1 MEIERWKHKQN
12 IPIWN
17 NRSENVNLI
26 MEIDLV
32 YWKIGINDEAGEWN
46 EYSEFLLQPHH
57 QVLLTL
63 NTRLGCFFLFFADY
77 EEREKMLKCW
87 KLFHNHNQK
96 LLHAHHHYQL
106 PRLILVHSLL
116 HAFLLSPPQL
126 NRPISSRSL
135 SRLHMQV
142 FFIAKHFPIKL
153 FFSIPYYH
161 VIMIDMER
169 DVSRT

>member
-1 MEIERWKHKQN
+1 MRKKERWKHKQKKKN
-12 IPIWN
+12 ISIWN

-32 YWKIGINDEAGEWN
+32 YWKIGINDEAQKWN
-46 EYSEFLLQPHH
+46 ETVNFFNN
-57 QVLLTL
+57 LTVE
-63 NTRLGCFFLFFADY
+63 CSWPWIPDFADDK
-77 EEREKMLKCW
+77 EREKMLKCW

-106 PRLILVHSLL
+106 ARLILVHSLL
-116 HAFLLSPPQL
+116 HAFLLFPST
-126 NRPISSRSL
+126 RRTISSRSY
-135 SRLHMQV
+135 SCLHMQL
-142 FFIAKHFPIKL
+142 FFIAQENFPIKL